1 MSDIFDLRDRAIN
14 AAKASLGANWNTVA
28 SSAVPQIEALLQLTW
43 EIEKG
48 KGSFRSGEY
57 ESLLATQKST
67 FVAVLTTYETISAE
81 IAWQA
86 LNAVFDVILSG
97 VRNVL

>member
-1 MSDIFDLRDRAIN
+1 
-14 AAKASLGANWNTVA
+14 
-28 SSAVPQIEALLQLTW
+28 
-43 EIEKG
+43 
-48 KGSFRSGEY
+48 
-57 ESLLATQKST
+57 
-67 FVAVLTTYETISAE
+67 VLTTYEAISAE